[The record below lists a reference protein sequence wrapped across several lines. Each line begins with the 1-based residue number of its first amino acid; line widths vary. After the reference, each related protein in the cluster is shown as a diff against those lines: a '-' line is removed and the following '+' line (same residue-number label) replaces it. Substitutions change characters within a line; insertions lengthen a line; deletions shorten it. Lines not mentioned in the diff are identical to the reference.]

1 MSRETAK
8 ILNTLHE
15 INERITK
22 IAAAQAETNQALT
35 MVAKEQISQRE
46 SQFRLENRVIN
57 HINTEEEAVGE
68 EH

>member
-46 SQFRLENRVIN
+46 SQFRLERRVIN
-57 HINTEEEAVGE
+57 HINTEEETVREG
-68 EH
+68 H